1 MEGIQAVVE
10 IGVSK
15 MLKQDYG
22 LFFKLIQRIARFILP
37 KYRFERPPN
46 QDEPIV
52 FVAHHQN
59 MIGPISILVWLKY
72 YVRTW
77 VLSKFTD
84 QKAAYQH
91 YVDFT
96 FTKRYG
102 WPTILAKM
110 IAFPA
115 SYLVQWLTNSGR
127 MIPVYR
133 QSRKII
139 QTMKIS
145 QEALL
150 EGDHIL
156 IFPDVDYSSN
166 STETSDI
173 YEGFLHL
180 EKKYFKETGKHLTF
194 VPILSDKENKCVRV
208 GRRIHFKGDR
218 GFIEERKTIA
228 NSIREELKQLAVEAE
243 TVYKSKME
251 IK

>member
-1 MEGIQAVVE
+1 MV
-10 IGVSK
+10 
-15 MLKQDYG
+15 KQDFG
-22 LFFKLIQRIARFILP
+22 LFFKLMQRIARFILP

-52 FVAHHQN
+52 YVAHHQN

-72 YVRTW
+72 SIRTW
-77 VLSKFTD
+77 VLSEFTE
-84 QKAAYQH
+84 QEAAYQH

-102 WPTILAKM
+102 WPQTLAKLV
-110 IAFPA
+110 AYPS

-133 QSRKII
+133 KSRKIVK
-139 QTMKIS
+139 TMTIS
-145 QEALL
+145 HEALMSG
-150 EGDHIL
+150 EDIL
-156 IFPDVDYSSN
+156 IFPDVDYSSH

-180 EKKYFKETGKHLTF
+180 EKKYVKETGKHLTF
-194 VPILSDKENKCVRV
+194 VPILTDKENKCVRV
-208 GRRIHFKGDR
+208 GRRIHFTGDR
-218 GFIEERKTIA
+218 LFIDERKDIA
-228 NSIREELKQLAVEAE
+228 NEIREELNRLAVKAK
-243 TVYKSKME
+243 TIYQSKIE